1 MAKLRE
7 LALDVAP
14 LALVLGAALF
24 ERRGAHEPAQAPP
37 RRDLKDI
44 LLATWREFGEDQIP
58 MIAAGVTFY
67 TLLAIFPALAAFVS
81 LYGLFSDVSD
91 VPQHL
96 RIAEFILPSDT
107 IGFIGREMIRL
118 AAARKE
124 GLSLAFALGLATSL
138 WSANG
143 AVKALMSGL
152 NAAYEAGETR
162 SFLRQTAVSI
172 VFTAGLIAFGVG
184 ATTAISAGPVVNA
197 RFGPDAAQLFNLM
210 VYPALVA
217 ALVVALALL
226 YRYGPSR
233 GREDIHWF
241 SWGALAATG
250 LWLIVSALF
259 SLYVGNFAHYDR
271 MYGSFGAVVGFIM
284 WLYLSNII
292 VLLGAELN
300 AELERP
306 AISPPN

>member
-1 MAKLRE
+1 M
-7 LALDVAP
+7 ALDVAP
-14 LALVLGAALF
+14 LALVVGAALF
-24 ERRGAHEPAQAPP
+24 ERRRAHQPAEAAP
-37 RRDLKDI
+37 RRRLKNVLI
-44 LLATWREFGEDQIP
+44 ATWREFNEDQIT
-58 MIAAGVTFY
+58 MVAAGVTFY

-81 LYGLFSDVSD
+81 LYGLFSDVRD

-96 RIAEFILPSDT
+96 RIAEFVLPADA
-107 IGFIGREMIRL
+107 IGFIGREMLRL
-118 AAARKE
+118 AEAQKG

-152 NAAYEAGETR
+152 NAAYEAKETR
-162 SFLRQTAVSI
+162 SFLRQTAISF
-172 VFTAGLIAFGVG
+172 VFTGGLIAFGLV

-197 RFGPDAAQLFNLM
+197 RLGPDAAQLFNLM

-217 ALVVALALL
+217 ALVIALALL
-226 YRYGPSR
+226 YRYGPNR

-250 LWLIVSALF
+250 LWLIVSAVF

-284 WLYLSNII
+284 WLYLSNMI

-306 AISPPN
+306 ASSAPN